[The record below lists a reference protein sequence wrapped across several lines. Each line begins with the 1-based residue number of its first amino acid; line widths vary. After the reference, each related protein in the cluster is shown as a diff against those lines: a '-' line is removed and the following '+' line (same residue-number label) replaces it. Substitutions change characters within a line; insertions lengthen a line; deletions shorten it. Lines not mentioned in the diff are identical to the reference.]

1 MLPKAHRLTNS
12 EDFRRTV
19 RSGQRSVTPTVVV
32 HSAFDGGDDPARFGV
47 TVSKSVGGSVVR
59 HRVARQI
66 RHGILDKLVD
76 VPSGSRWVI
85 RALPAAGVAVRRSQ
99 HQRCRSARCRCRR
112 AWRVAGQSGRG

>member
-66 RHGILDKLVD
+66 RHGILGWLAD

-85 RALPAAGVAVRRSQ
+85 RALPAAG
-99 HQRCRSARCRCRR
+99 AR
-112 AWRVAGQSGRG
+112 ASGEAPSPGIDVQAGIELALRGAGR

>member
-1 MLPKAHRLTNS
+1 MLPKTHRLTNS

-19 RSGQRSVTPTVVV
+19 RSGRRSVTPTVVV
-32 HSAFDGGDDPARFGV
+32 HGAFDGGDGPVRFGV

-66 RHGILDKLVD
+66 RHGILGKLAD

-85 RALPAAGVAVRRSQ
+85 RALPAAGA
-99 HQRCRSARCRCRR
+99 R
-112 AWRVAGQSGRG
+112 AWAISHLCSTGSQAGIELALRGSGR

>member
-1 MLPKAHRLTNS
+1 MLPKAHRLTIS

-32 HSAFDGGDDPARFGV
+32 HSAFDGGNDPARFGV

-66 RHGILDKLVD
+66 RHGILGRLAD
-76 VPSGSRWVI
+76 VPSGSQWVI
-85 RALPAAGVAVRRSQ
+85 RALPSAG
-99 HQRCRSARCRCRR
+99 
-112 AWRVAGQSGRG
+112 AGGTGEAPSPGSDVQAGIELALRDTGR

>member
-1 MLPKAHRLTNS
+1 MLPKVHRLTNS

-19 RSGQRSVTPTVVV
+19 RSGQRSVTPTLVV
-32 HSAFDGGDDPARFGV
+32 HSAFDGGDEPARFGV

-66 RHGILDKLVD
+66 RHGILGRLTD

-85 RALPAAGVAVRRSQ
+85 RALPAAG
-99 HQRCRSARCRCRR
+99 AR
-112 AWRVAGQSGRG
+112 ASGDLTSPGTDVQVGIELALRGTGR

>member
-66 RHGILDKLVD
+66 RHGILGTLAD
-76 VPSGSRWVI
+76 VPLGSRWVI
-85 RALPAAGVAVRRSQ
+85 RALPAAG
-99 HQRCRSARCRCRR
+99 AR
-112 AWRVAGQSGRG
+112 ATGEAPSPGTDVQAGIKLALRDAGR

>member
-12 EDFRRTV
+12 EEFRRTV

-32 HSAFDGGDDPARFGV
+32 HSAFDGGDVPARFGV

-66 RHGILDKLVD
+66 RHGILGKLAD

-85 RALPAAGVAVRRSQ
+85 RALPAAGALRSGEVSSPGTDVQ
-99 HQRCRSARCRCRR
+99 
-112 AWRVAGQSGRG
+112 AGIELALLGAGR